1 MTAGIDNYWVS
12 QLMSCCHWLHG
23 LCYPV
28 PFSNS
33 LSWTLN
39 LFWYNCVTNM
49 PKYWPVIF
57 FFFFTSYAC
66 YLCVES
72 ERNWGDTAGRC
83 RCEMISHI
91 KSSLLWEN
99 IQSALTVLQQNNQPV
114 KSAVKA
120 SVHHS
125 AESCRADA
133 NIQHLDD
140 KLTTEL
146 CSPVLCATTF
156 IILKV
161 SECFHHISRHRLTSE
176 SLSNSTVAWTCAIC
190 LAQAGMQIGI
200 NQRH

>member
-1 MTAGIDNYWVS
+1 MTTIEFLSSCLVATGSMVSATPCLFLIHFLELWTCFDTTVWLICQNIDLW
-12 QLMSCCHWLHG
+12 
-23 LCYPV
+23 
-28 PFSNS
+28 F
-33 LSWTLN
+33 
-39 LFWYNCVTNM
+39 
-49 PKYWPVIF
+49 F